1 MDSLFFIK
9 VWTMDKKD
17 LRLLFSLPVVVAAL
31 GYFVDIYDLLLFSIV
46 RRPSLISLGVPEDRL
61 FIEGEFLLQAQ
72 MTGLLLGGIIWGV
85 MGDKRGRLSVLF
97 GSILLYSLANI
108 ANGFATT
115 VGQYAALRFV
125 AGIGLA
131 GELGAGITLVSE
143 ILPARIRGY
152 ATTIIASVGITGA
165 ILANFVARIFDWQ
178 VAYFIG
184 GGLGLLLLLARIS
197 VFESGM
203 FLKLKDSKVRRGNFF
218 QLFQKRS
225 TFIRYMGCILIGLPI
240 WYVAGILIT
249 FSPEFAKAIS
259 VTGTI
264 LAGDA
269 VMYCYMGLA
278 IGDFSSGFISQ
289 KVGSRKK
296 VVAAYILLTLVT
308 VVFYLYMPVKTPE
321 FFYGVC
327 FLLGIAIGYWAL
339 FVTIAAEQF
348 GTNLRSTVATTVPNF
363 IRGTVVPLTLLFSFL
378 RDIISEHYGGIH
390 GPDRA
395 QSLGIIYG
403 ALIVGVLTIAIAFA
417 ALRVIDETY
426 GRELNFEEV

>member
-1 MDSLFFIK
+1 ME
-9 VWTMDKKD
+9 KKD
-17 LRLLFSLPVVVAAL
+17 LKLLFSLPVIVAAL

-46 RRPSLISLGVPEDRL
+46 RRPSLISLGVPDDQL
-61 FIEGEFLLQAQ
+61 LIQGEFLLQAQ
-72 MTGLLLGGIIWGV
+72 MGGLLIGGIIWGI

-115 VGQYAALRFV
+115 VAQYAILRFI

-143 ILPARIRGY
+143 ILPTRIRGY

-184 GGLGLLLLLARIS
+184 GGLGLILLLARVS

-203 FLKLKDSKVRRGNFF
+203 FLQIKKSNVQRGNFF
-218 QLFQKRS
+218 QLFQKQRLLL
-225 TFIRYMGCILIGLPI
+225 RYLGCILIGLPI

-249 FSPEFAKAIS
+249 FSPEFAHAINIS
-259 VTGTI
+259 GTI

-269 VMYCYMGLA
+269 VMFSYMGLVV
-278 IGDFSSGFISQ
+278 GDFSSGLISQ
-289 KVGSRKK
+289 KIGSRKK
-296 VVAAYILLTLVT
+296 VVSAYILLTLLT
-308 VVFYLYMPVKTPE
+308 IILFLYMPVKTAD
-321 FFYGVC
+321 FFYVVC
-327 FLLGIAIGYWAL
+327 FLLGIAIGYWAI

-363 IRGTVVPLTLLFSFL
+363 IRGTVVPLTFLFQVL
-378 RDIISEHYGGIH
+378 RDIISKSVS
-390 GPDRA
+390 DSQSVDQA
-395 QSLGIIYG
+395 QSTGIIYG
-403 ALIVGVLTIAIAFA
+403 ALIIGVITVAV
-417 ALRVIDETY
+417 ALGSLRLIDETY
-426 GRELNFEEV
+426 GKDLNFEET

>member
-1 MDSLFFIK
+1 
-9 VWTMDKKD
+9 MDKKD
-17 LRLLFSLPVVVAAL
+17 LKLLFSLPVIVAAL

-46 RRPSLISLGVPEDRL
+46 RRPSLISLGVPEDQL
-61 FIEGEFLLQAQ
+61 LIQGEFLLQAQ
-72 MTGLLLGGIIWGV
+72 MGGLLIGGIIWGI

-115 VGQYAALRFV
+115 VEQYATLRFV

-131 GELGAGITLVSE
+131 GELGAGVTLVSE
-143 ILPARIRGY
+143 ILPSRIRGY

-184 GGLGLLLLLARIS
+184 GGLGLILLLARVS

-203 FLKLKDSKVRRGNFF
+203 FLQIKKSNVQRGNFF
-218 QLFQKRS
+218 QLFQKRRLLL
-225 TFIRYMGCILIGLPI
+225 RYLGCILIGLPI

-249 FSPEFAKAIS
+249 FSPEFAQAINIS
-259 VTGTI
+259 GTI

-269 VMYCYMGLA
+269 VMFSYMGLVA
-278 IGDFSSGFISQ
+278 GDFSSGFISQ
-289 KVGSRKK
+289 KIGSRKK
-296 VVAAYILLTLVT
+296 VVFAYILLTL
-308 VVFYLYMPVKTPE
+308 FMIIFFLYMPVKTAD
-321 FFYGVC
+321 FFYVVC
-327 FLLGIAIGYWAL
+327 FLLGIAIGYWAV

-363 IRGTVVPLTLLFSFL
+363 IRGTVVPLTFLFQVL
-378 RDIISEHYGGIH
+378 RDIISKNVGDSQTAEQ
-390 GPDRA
+390 A
-395 QSLGIIYG
+395 QSTGIIYG
-403 ALIVGVLTIAIAFA
+403 ALIIGALTVAV
-417 ALRVIDETY
+417 ALGSLRLIDETY
-426 GRELNFEEV
+426 GKDLNFEET